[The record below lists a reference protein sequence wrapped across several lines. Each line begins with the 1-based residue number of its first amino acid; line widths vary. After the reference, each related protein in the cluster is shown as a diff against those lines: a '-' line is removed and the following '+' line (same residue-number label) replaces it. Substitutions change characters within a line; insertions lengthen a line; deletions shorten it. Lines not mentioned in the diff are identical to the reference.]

1 MITCLIIDDQ
11 EICREALKNLLEDNF
26 PDYNILDMK
35 ESGEEG
41 IKAIKKFN
49 PRLVFLDVEMP
60 GMSGFEMLSKIGEID
75 FEVIFT
81 TSHDKY
87 SMQAIKSSALDYL
100 LKPVVLK
107 DLKDAIQKAEKKI
120 KPDQRQFEL
129 LFKNFASAKFKINRI
144 ALPTIEGL
152 TFVQVEEI
160 MHCDADDNNT
170 MIHFTGGNR
179 MLITKTLKDVEDLL
193 AGEDWCRIHNSHLVN
208 INHIRKYVRG
218 NGGYVVMNNNNQL
231 TVARSRKEEFLNK
244 ISHL

>member
-1 MITCLIIDDQ
+1 MTTCIIIDDQ

-26 PDYNILDMK
+26 PDYNILDIRN
-35 ESGEEG
+35 SGEEG
-41 IKAIKKFN
+41 MKSIKKYT
-49 PRLVFLDVEMP
+49 PQLVFLDVEMP
-60 GMSGFEMLSKIGEID
+60 GMTGFEMLSQMGEIN

-107 DLKDAIQKAEKKI
+107 DLKTALTKAERKL
-120 KPDQRQFEL
+120 KPDPRQFEL
-129 LFKNFASAKFKINRI
+129 LFKNFAAAKSKITRI
-144 ALPTIEGL
+144 ALPTVEGL
-152 TFVQVEEI
+152 TFVQAEEI
-160 MHCDADDNNT
+160 IHCDADDNNT
-170 MIHFTGGNR
+170 MIHFVNGNR
-179 MLITKTLKDVEDLL
+179 MLITKTLKDVDELL
-193 AGEDWCRIHNSHLVN
+193 SGDDWCRIHNSHLVN

-231 TVARSRKEEFLNK
+231 TVARQRKEEFLNK